1 MYVVE
6 GGWPPPRTLDN
17 GGRGLQG
24 VEETFNLTNLE
35 LGNYVKE
42 SREILLT
49 AVTSLDIDLI
59 GPIRETTVETKNHKK
74 EENKEKDIAWSS
86 CKTN

>member
-1 MYVVE
+1 M
-6 GGWPPPRTLDN
+6 
-17 GGRGLQG
+17 QG
-24 VEETFNLTNLE
+24 VEETINLTNLE
-35 LGNYVKE
+35 LGNYVRE

-59 GPIRETTVETKNHKK
+59 EPIRETTIETKNHEK